1 MTRRVI
7 EAATPACAAAAP
19 ELGWSLWQGRLDE
32 YPVSS
37 LLALEA
43 VQAAR
48 RQSEAAAEE
57 LDLALRTAL
66 FAKSRCITLRHEI
79 LAAARSCPFLD
90 PDQLAVDLDAGV
102 SRAAVMRQARA
113 ARDGAAHCSG
123 SVVMPDGVGYC
134 NPGIDVRWLRPSM
147 PRGVAVVGK
156 DDPTAFRNLVRPSR
170 RSCRGERAAH
180 VLR

>member
-1 MTRRVI
+1 
-7 EAATPACAAAAP
+7 
-19 ELGWSLWQGRLDE
+19 
-32 YPVSS
+32 
-37 LLALEA
+37 
-43 VQAAR
+43 
-48 RQSEAAAEE
+48 
-57 LDLALRTAL
+57 
-66 FAKSRCITLRHEI
+66 
-79 LAAARSCPFLD
+79 
-90 PDQLAVDLDAGV
+90 
-102 SRAAVMRQARA
+102 MRQARA